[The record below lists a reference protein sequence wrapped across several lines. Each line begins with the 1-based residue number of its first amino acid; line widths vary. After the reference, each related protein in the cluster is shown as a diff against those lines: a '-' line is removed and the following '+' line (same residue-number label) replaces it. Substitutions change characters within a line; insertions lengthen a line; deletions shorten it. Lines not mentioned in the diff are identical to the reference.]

1 MKNQLMLALSLATV
15 AAVSAAPLSA
25 QATQGKNRN
34 NGVYNQSGVNSG
46 CTWYDVNCR
55 LNGGNNTS
63 AGSWQVI
70 GRDQGG
76 NTIYQ
81 RQRVDGNGNVI
92 VDRARRDS
100 YGRMVIIN
108 SQVVQN
114 GNARR
119 NNNVT
124 YGANG
129 EKCKYKE
136 NKNGYSTNCKY
147 NKVKGNKH
155 RDNDGDDDDRYN
167 NGTSNNNNNASG
179 PWYDQNVQ
187 NNGKGHGK
195 HH

>member
-1 MKNQLMLALSLATV
+1 MKNKLMLALSLATV

-46 CTWYDVNCR
+46 CSWYDVNCR
-55 LNGGNNTS
+55 VNGGNNTS

-70 GRDQGG
+70 GRDNSG

-92 VDRARRDS
+92 VDRARQDS
-100 YGRMVIIN
+100 YGRMVIID

-114 GNARR
+114 NNNNARR
-119 NNNVT
+119 NNTV
-124 YGANG
+124 YGQNNAD
-129 EKCKYKE
+129 CKYKS

-147 NKVKGNKH
+147 NKANKGNKN
-155 RDNDGDDDDRYN
+155 RGNGNYN
-167 NGTSNNNNNASG
+167 NNTSG
-179 PWYDQNVQ
+179 PWYDQNVRS
-187 NNGKGHGK
+187 NGKGNGK